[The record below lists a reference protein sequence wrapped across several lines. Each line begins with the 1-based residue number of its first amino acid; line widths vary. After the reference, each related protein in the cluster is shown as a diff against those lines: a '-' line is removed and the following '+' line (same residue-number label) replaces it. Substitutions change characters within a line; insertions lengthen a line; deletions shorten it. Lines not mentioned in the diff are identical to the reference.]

1 MSIEGQGHFLT
12 LALEGHVHTKI
23 QSGFSQKLLCRSEPN
38 FVHGQETRD
47 YSASFPFLN
56 WRPPLR
62 LIDQLAIYF
71 LVFLC

>member
-1 MSIEGQGHFLT
+1 MVKHWISLSGVQEYFLSRM
-12 LALEGHVHTKI
+12 AIHVHVYCTH
-23 QSGFSQKLLCRSEPN
+23 F
-38 FVHGQETRD
+38 HGQETRD

-71 LVFLC
+71 LVFLR

>member
-1 MSIEGQGHFLT
+1 MEICRRIFLVFPELSPKGMKFCKCRISKSIIARNL
-12 LALEGHVHTKI
+12 
-23 QSGFSQKLLCRSEPN
+23 KLVMLI
-38 FVHGQETRD
+38 HGQETRD

-71 LVFLC
+71 